1 MMSLD
6 DAIKHCEEVAD
17 TPCFTDEEAKCYS
30 EHKQLAE
37 WLKELKELR
46 GKYARLR
53 RECNEVIDEIC
64 RLRGQRMTEN
74 EKIDFLVNS
83 IKGDINRMCA
93 TNDLSEF
100 DAMYGRSKHS
110 LDMLSKMIHERR
122 FK

>member
-46 GKYARLR
+46 GKYASLRGKYARLR

-64 RLRGQRMTEN
+64 RLREAKDDG
-74 EKIDFLVNS
+74 K
-83 IKGDINRMCA
+83 
-93 TNDLSEF
+93 
-100 DAMYGRSKHS
+100 
-110 LDMLSKMIHERR
+110 
-122 FK
+122 